1 MVVTCN
7 IVGYAES
14 ISSSGCRSASL
25 QALQYSAP
33 SWSIIAHHQVDAEE
47 MLQELR
53 PSGAAPHAA
62 AAAAA
67 VPPPSSPHGPRLPW
81 GWRLPALPL
90 PMAGAV
96 HPGQP
101 RHAAGHVPSPREA
114 HAHAAC
120 KRGRCTAAERE
131 KSAAAVGERRRAAG
145 LPWRLPELQRLRWG
159 SAWGAAPGAAAPTGA

>member
-1 MVVTCN
+1 MLSLSVLQGVIQPHCKRFSTQHPAGLSLN
-7 IVGYAES
+7 IIRWMRRRCS
-14 ISSSGCRSASL
+14 RSC
-25 QALQYSAP
+25 AP
-33 SWSIIAHHQVDAEE
+33 
-47 MLQELR
+47 
-53 PSGAAPHAA
+53 AAQRHNKAA